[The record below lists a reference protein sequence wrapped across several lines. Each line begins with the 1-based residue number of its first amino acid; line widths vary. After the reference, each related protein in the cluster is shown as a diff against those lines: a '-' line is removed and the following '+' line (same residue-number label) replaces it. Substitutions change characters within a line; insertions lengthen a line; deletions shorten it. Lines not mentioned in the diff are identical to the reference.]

1 MELVQLSVT
10 MAGDAMTRFPLDT
23 LQMISFPALSYKY
36 KLSIKP
42 LETLKPI
49 LKTSQQARG
58 RRCWS
63 ACSVA
68 YNEESSL
75 LRARLC

>member
-23 LQMISFPALSYKY
+23 LQMISFTALSYKY

-49 LKTSQQARG
+49 LKTSERAKVLVGVQP
-58 RRCWS
+58 
-63 ACSVA
+63 
-68 YNEESSL
+68 SL
-75 LRARLC
+75 